1 MTDSRHTKPKA
12 NDKSESLD
20 RGSLHRVRP
29 VLIVLIAFTM
39 VACCS
44 LLLFPGA
51 KASSEP
57 SPRGYAAAAN
67 SIAVAVAPQ
76 ATPTPT
82 VIQFRQASY
91 QVGEGTVQTN
101 ITVTRTGPNAL
112 PSTVDYVVNDG
123 TATQKGDFTYASGFV
138 LFLGGETSKTF
149 PVLISDDAY
158 AERPEMATLQ
168 LTGASGAIVGTP
180 STATLEILDNEL
192 IDGLINPIDDP
203 QNFAAQHYTTSSI
216 ATQSVATI
224 RPGWTSGRTKPQS
237 VAPTPTA

>member
-29 VLIVLIAFTM
+29 VLIVLTAFTM

-67 SIAVAVAPQ
+67 SIALAVAPQ

-101 ITVTRTGPNAL
+101 MQYNPAFVLIQYFGYLRRNA
-112 PSTVDYVVNDG
+112 NDAPDNNFSG
-123 TATQKGDFTYASGFV
+123 YDFWLNKLNQFSQPGEDVSNDQVALARVKRAEMVKAFLASGEYRQRFRGSV
-138 LFLGGETSKTF
+138 
-149 PVLISDDAY
+149 P
-158 AERPEMATLQ
+158 P
-168 LTGASGAIVGTP
+168 TGAPDSMGSSGVGKT
-180 STATLEILDNEL
+180 
-192 IDGLINPIDDP
+192 GRNPDRR
-203 QNFAAQHYTTSSI
+203 YS
-216 ATQSVATI
+216 
-224 RPGWTSGRTKPQS
+224 R
-237 VAPTPTA
+237 